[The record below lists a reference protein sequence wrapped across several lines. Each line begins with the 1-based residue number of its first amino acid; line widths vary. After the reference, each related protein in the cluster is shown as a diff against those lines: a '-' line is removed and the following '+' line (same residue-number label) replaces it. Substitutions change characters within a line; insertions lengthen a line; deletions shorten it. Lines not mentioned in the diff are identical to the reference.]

1 MPPTPFLRSPVF
13 VLVAAALI
21 IFAAFGIRQSMGLY
35 MRPISEGLG
44 WGREVLS
51 IALATQ
57 NLLIGVAAPFFGALA
72 DKWGP
77 PKTMALGGFIFALGI
92 LTMSQATTPYAMFAG
107 AGVVAGIGLGACGMP
122 LVLATVS
129 QVAPEAKR
137 SLWIGIITTF
147 GTGGQLLV
155 VPTSQS
161 MIAQVDW
168 VSGLLLLAV
177 MAALIVPMALAMSP
191 AITPDTGKDTDLN
204 IREALSEAFGH
215 RGYRLLTAGFFVC
228 GFHVAFM
235 AIHLPAYVQD
245 QHSVPGLGATALMLI
260 AFFNMI
266 GAWCSG
272 WLGGRYSKK
281 YLLTGIYSARALVM
295 TGFLLLP
302 TTPTTVVIFSVLIG
316 LLWLSTV
323 PVTSGL
329 VSQIFGLRYMGML
342 FGIVFLS
349 HQIGA
354 FLGVWLGGR
363 VFDTTGSY
371 DAVWWTAIALAVASA
386 LIHLPINEKPV
397 ARLAKAAA

>member
-1 MPPTPFLRSPVF
+1 M
-13 VLVAAALI
+13 
-21 IFAAFGIRQSMGLY
+21 AFGIRQSMGLY

-57 NLLIGVAAPFFGALA
+57 NLLIGIAAPFFGALA

-77 PKTMALGGFIFALGI
+77 PKTLALGGIFFALGL
-92 LTMSQATTPYAMFAG
+92 LTMSQATTPFMMFTG
-107 AGVVAGIGLGACGMP
+107 AGLITGIGLGACGMP

-129 QVAPEAKR
+129 QVAPEEKR
-137 SLWIGIITTF
+137 SLWVGVITTF

-161 MIAQVDW
+161 MISNVDW
-168 VSGLLLLAV
+168 TSGIILLTL
-177 MAALIVPMALAMSP
+177 MASIIIPIALAMSK
-191 AITPDTGKDTDLN
+191 AITPETGKDTSLN
-204 IREALSEAFGH
+204 IREALAEAFHH
-215 RGYRLLTAGFFVC
+215 RGYKLLTAGFFVC

-235 AIHLPAYVQD
+235 AIHLPAYVND
-245 QHSVPGLGATALMLI
+245 RYDVADLGATALMLI

-266 GAWCSG
+266 GAWTSG

-295 TGFLLLP
+295 TGFLVLP
-302 TTPTTVVIFSVLIG
+302 TTPITVVIFSALIG

-349 HQIGA
+349 HQVGA
-354 FLGVWLGGR
+354 FAGVWLGGR
-363 VFDTTGSY
+363 VYDATGSY
-371 DAVWWTAIALAVASA
+371 DAVWWMAIALAVASA
-386 LIHLPINEKPV
+386 LIHLPINDQPV
-397 ARLAKAAA
+397 ARLSRTTA